1 MRVTRG
7 KICVLFAAAVFLVL
21 YGCSN
26 TIEEAPS
33 SSSETAENEL
43 TMTASFQRE
52 DGSALRGSTACFS
65 FEEGSVDRPLDDNG
79 ELKIS
84 GLPRSGDM
92 TLIVLDRQEY
102 EQGSM
107 VLSVSEGAVID
118 AATDE
123 DGVGH
128 ITLRRDTEEVALYF
142 TLRDDGSLLCD
153 LRLAH
158 GNEQSQEAEQREI

>member
-1 MRVTRG
+1 MGVTRE
-7 KICVLFAAAVFLVL
+7 KISVLFTVTLLLVL

-26 TIEEAPS
+26 AIEETPPESAG
-33 SSSETAENEL
+33 TDEL
-43 TMTASFQRE
+43 TITASFQRE
-52 DGSALRGSTACFS
+52 DGSALCDSKARFS
-65 FEEGSVDRPLDDNG
+65 FEETSVEHLLDSG
-79 ELKIS
+79 EESKIS

-128 ITLRRDTEEVALYF
+128 ITLRRDTEEVALLF
-142 TLRDDGSLLCD
+142 TLRDDGSLHCA
-153 LRLAH
+153 LRLE
-158 GNEQSQEAEQREI
+158 NDRSKEAEQRGI

>member
-1 MRVTRG
+1 MRTTRE
-7 KICVLFAAAVFLVL
+7 KISVLFTVALLLVL

-26 TIEEAPS
+26 AIEETPS
-33 SSSETAENEL
+33 ESAGTEL
-43 TMTASFQRE
+43 TITASFQRE
-52 DGSALRGSTACFS
+52 DGSTLCDSKARFS
-65 FEEGSVDRPLDDNG
+65 FEETSVERLLDGG
-79 ELKIS
+79 EESKIS

-92 TLIVLDRQEY
+92 TLIILDRQEY

-128 ITLRRDTEEVALYF
+128 ITLRRDTKEVALLF
-142 TLRDDGSLLCD
+142 TLRDDGSLLCALQLEND
-153 LRLAH
+153 R
-158 GNEQSQEAEQREI
+158 SQEAEQRGI